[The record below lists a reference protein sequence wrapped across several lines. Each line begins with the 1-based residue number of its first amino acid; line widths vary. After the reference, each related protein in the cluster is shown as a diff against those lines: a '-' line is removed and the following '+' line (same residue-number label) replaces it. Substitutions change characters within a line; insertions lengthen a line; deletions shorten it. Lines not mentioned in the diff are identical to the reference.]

1 MIYMMKA
8 TTITGR
14 EVLINMDHCVTTEI
28 NRERNTT
35 VLEMTT
41 GKKITVVGTDV
52 EHCMAIEHICDT
64 DGGCYL

>member
-14 EVLINMDHCVTTEI
+14 EVLINMHHCVTAEI

-41 GKKITVVGTDV
+41 GKKITVVGTDI
-52 EHCMAIEHICDT
+52 ENCMAIEHVSDM